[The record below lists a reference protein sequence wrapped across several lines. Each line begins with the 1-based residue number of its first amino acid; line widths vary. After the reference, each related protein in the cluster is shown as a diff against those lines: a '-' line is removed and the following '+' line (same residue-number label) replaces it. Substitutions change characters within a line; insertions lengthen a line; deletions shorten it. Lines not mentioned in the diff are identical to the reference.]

1 MHDRDKWDVE
11 IGGIDGKQQIEKEFP
26 KEPDKIH
33 EMVLETLEN
42 LEEKNLSMKK
52 GGNTMKIK
60 KRKVIWAAAALAA
73 MFGTTV
79 AAAELFQWNEQAADY
94 FENPPKEVQNEMVA
108 QGVVMEQNDSVT
120 DQGITV
126 TVKQTVQDDN
136 RIYIL
141 LDVKC
146 EEALIDDNCY
156 FDKWDVITKDVDAFD
171 NLGASFAE
179 SAPRGK
185 MEEKTD
191 RGYYEITGLK
201 TYGRE
206 WNEDS
211 ITLDLGKF
219 NYYTYEVDGE
229 DGMGTPHVID
239 GNWKLE
245 IPLGEQTQ
253 AVTKVYEPGA
263 RVMVS
268 GMPVTVKRVEISPIS
283 TVIVYDLG
291 DVQNVIDTVYADEED
306 VFLYELQLS
315 GFRYDNGET
324 VANGAGGGMSG
335 YWDREA
341 GEDIYKIALSGMIE
355 PERVEA
361 VLLGDE
367 EVPVELK

>member
-1 MHDRDKWDVE
+1 MHNRDKWMM
-11 IGGIDGKQQIEKEFP
+11 EKEFP
-26 KEPDKIH
+26 KVPEKVH
-33 EMVLETLEN
+33 GMVLETLEN
-42 LEEKNLSMKK
+42 LEEDNSSMKK

-60 KRKVIWAAAALAA
+60 KRRVIWAAAALAA

-94 FENPPKEVQNEMVA
+94 FNNPPQEVQNEMVA
-108 QGVVMEQNDSVT
+108 QGVAMEQNDSVT

-136 RIYIL
+136 RLYIL
-141 LDVKC
+141 LDVQC
-146 EEALIDDNCY
+146 EEALIDNNCT
-156 FDKWDVITKDVDAFD
+156 FDKWDVITKDSDAFN

-179 SAPRGK
+179 STPIGGK
-185 MEEKTD
+185 EEKTS

-211 ITLDLGKF
+211 ITLELGQF
-219 NYYTYEVDGE
+219 SYYTYEGEGDGI
-229 DGMGTPHVID
+229 GTPHVID

-253 AVTKVYEPGA
+253 AVTKVYEPDCP
-263 RVMVS
+263 VMVS
-268 GMPVTVKRVEISPIS
+268 GMPVTLKRVEISPIS
-283 TVIVYDLG
+283 TVLVYDLE
-291 DVQNVIDTVYADEED
+291 DVQNVIDTVYADDED

-324 VANGAGGGMSG
+324 VENGAGGGMSSC
-335 YWDREA
+335 WDREA
-341 GEDIYKIALSGMIE
+341 GEDVYKIGLLGMIE
-355 PERVEA
+355 PEKVDA
-361 VLLGDE
+361 VLLGNDMTA
-367 EVPVELK
+367 VELK

>member
-1 MHDRDKWDVE
+1 MHDRDKWT
-11 IGGIDGKQQIEKEFP
+11 IEKEFP
-26 KEPDKIH
+26 KVPEKIH
-33 EMVLETLEN
+33 GMVLETLEN
-42 LEEKNLSMKK
+42 LEEENPSLKK

-60 KRKVIWAAAALAA
+60 KRRVIWAAAALAA

-79 AAAELFQWNEQAADY
+79 AAAELFSWNEQAADY
-94 FENPPKEVQNEMVA
+94 FNNPPEEVQNEMVA

-136 RIYIL
+136 RLYIL
-141 LDVKC
+141 LDVQS
-146 EEALIDDNCY
+146 EDALIDDNCG
-156 FDKWDVITKDVDAFD
+156 FDKWNVMTKDKDAFD

-179 SAPRGK
+179 STPRGK
-185 MEEKTD
+185 MEEKTN

-211 ITLDLGKF
+211 ITLDLGNF
-219 NYYTYEVDGE
+219 FYYTYEEDGE
-229 DGMGTPHVID
+229 DGMGTAHVID

-253 AVTKVYEPGA
+253 ALTKVYEPGSQ
-263 RVMVS
+263 VMVS
-268 GMPVTVKRVEISPIS
+268 GMPVTVKRVEVSPIS
-283 TVIVYDLG
+283 TVIVYDLEE
-291 DVQNVIDTVYADEED
+291 VENVINTAHAGEED

-315 GFRYDNGET
+315 GFCYDNGET
-324 VANGAGGGMSG
+324 VENGAGGGMSG

-341 GEDIYKIALSGMIE
+341 GEDIYKIALSSMIE
-355 PERVEA
+355 PEKVTA
-361 VLLGDE
+361 ILLGDDMTA
-367 EVPVELK
+367 VELQ

>member
-1 MHDRDKWDVE
+1 MHNQDKKRIMK
-11 IGGIDGKQQIEKEFP
+11 IGEIDGMMQIEKEFP
-26 KEPDKIH
+26 KVPEKIH
-33 EMVLETLEN
+33 GMVLETLEN
-42 LEEKNLSMKK
+42 LEEENPSVKK

-60 KRKVIWAAAALAA
+60 KGRVIWAAAALAA

-94 FENPPKEVQNEMVA
+94 FNNPPQEVQNEMVA
-108 QGVVMEQNDSVT
+108 QGVAMEQNASAT

-136 RIYIL
+136 RLYIL
-141 LDVKC
+141 LDVQC
-146 EEALIDDNCY
+146 EEALIDDNSI
-156 FDKWDVITKDVDAFD
+156 FEKWDVITKDTEAFN

-179 SAPRGK
+179 STPTAK
-185 MEEKTD
+185 QEEKTN

-211 ITLDLGKF
+211 ITLDLGQF
-219 NYYTYEVDGE
+219 SYYTYEE
-229 DGMGTPHVID
+229 SGMGTAHVVN

-253 AVTKVYEPGA
+253 AITKVYEPGTQ
-263 RVMVS
+263 VMVS
-268 GMPVTVKRVEISPIS
+268 GMPVTVKRVEVSPIS
-283 TVIVYDLG
+283 AVIVYDLE
-291 DVQNVIDTVYADEED
+291 DVEKVINTAYADEED

-315 GFRYDNGET
+315 GFRYDDGET
-324 VANGAGGGMSG
+324 IVSGAGGGASC

-341 GEDIYKIALSGMIE
+341 GEEINKIGLTGMIE

-361 VLLGDE
+361 ILLGNDMT
-367 EVPVELK
+367 VVELQ

>member
-1 MHDRDKWDVE
+1 MHNQDKKRIMK
-11 IGGIDGKQQIEKEFP
+11 IGEIDGMMQIEKEFP
-26 KEPDKIH
+26 KVPEKIH
-33 EMVLETLEN
+33 GMVLETLEN
-42 LEEKNLSMKK
+42 LEEENPSVKK

-60 KRKVIWAAAALAA
+60 KRRVIWAAAALAA

-94 FENPPKEVQNEMVA
+94 FNNPPQEVQNEMVA
-108 QGVVMEQNDSVT
+108 QGVAMEQNDSVT

-126 TVKQTVQDDN
+126 TVKQTVQDNN

-141 LDVKC
+141 LDVQC
-146 EEALIDDNCY
+146 EEALIDDNSG
-156 FDKWDVITKDVDAFD
+156 FDKWDVITKDSEAFS

-179 SAPRGK
+179 SAPIGK
-185 MEEKTD
+185 KEEKTS

-211 ITLDLGKF
+211 ITLDLGQF
-219 NYYTYEVDGE
+219 NYLTYEE
-229 DGMGTPHVID
+229 DGLGTQHVID

-253 AVTKVYEPGA
+253 ALTKVYEPGSQ
-263 RVMVS
+263 VMVS

-283 TVIVYDLG
+283 AVVVYDLE
-291 DVQNVIDTVYADEED
+291 DVQNVTNTAQANEED

-324 VANGAGGGMSG
+324 ELNGAGGGMSS

-341 GEDIYKIALSGMIE
+341 GEDIYEIGLCGMIE

-361 VLLGDE
+361 ILLGDG
-367 EVPVELK
+367 VMAVELK

>member
-1 MHDRDKWDVE
+1 MHNQDKWTME
-11 IGGIDGKQQIEKEFP
+11 IGEIDGMLQIEKEFP
-26 KEPDKIH
+26 KVPEKIH
-33 EMVLETLEN
+33 GMVVDTLEN
-42 LEEKNLSMKK
+42 LEKENPSVKK

-60 KRKVIWAAAALAA
+60 KRRVIWAAAALAA

-94 FENPPKEVQNEMVA
+94 FNNPPQEVQNEMVA

-136 RIYIL
+136 RLYIL
-141 LDVKC
+141 LDVQC
-146 EEALIDDNCY
+146 EEALIDDYSC
-156 FDKWDVITKDVDAFD
+156 FDKWDVITKDRDAFN

-179 SAPRGK
+179 STPRGK
-185 MEEKTD
+185 QEEKTN

-211 ITLDLGKF
+211 ITLDLGQF
-219 NYYTYEVDGE
+219 SYYTYEGDGLGTSHVVDGS
-229 DGMGTPHVID
+229 
-239 GNWKLE
+239 WKLE

-253 AVTKVYEPGA
+253 AVTKVYEPDA
-263 RVMVS
+263 QVMVS
-268 GMPVTVKRVEISPIS
+268 GIPVTLKRVEVSPIS
-283 TVIVYDLG
+283 TVLVYDLA
-291 DVQNVIDTVYADEED
+291 DVKNVIDTVYADEED

-324 VANGAGGGMSG
+324 VENGAGGGMSSC
-335 YWDREA
+335 WDREA
-341 GEDIYKIALSGMIE
+341 GEDIYKIGLLGMIE

-361 VLLGDE
+361 VLLGNDMTA
-367 EVPVELK
+367 VELK